1 MQSSDFVATLFD
13 GKSNPNKITVAFTMG
28 LNALL
33 KGHSATIMLMVE
45 AVELGLPNATNGIDI
60 GLPFEPVSVLLDKYL
75 AAGGKVVICAA
86 CMIHNGLKAEQMDPR
101 YPIITAPDVIDL
113 LMGAKGTLQIT

>member
-1 MQSSDFVATLFD
+1 MQTSDFVATLFD

-33 KGHSATIMLMVE
+33 KGHSATLILMVE
-45 AVELGLPNATNGIDI
+45 AVELGLPGATNGIDI
-60 GLPFEPVSVLLDKYL
+60 GLPFEPVTTLLEKYL
-75 AAGGKVVICAA
+75 AAGGKIVICAA